1 MDLTSSQLQAL
12 DNGEAIP
19 LVVGGRNCVLLTDTS
34 FEQVRELL
42 DEWHPLKMQRLMADM
57 IRDDWSDPAMSAYDE

>member
-19 LVVGGRNCVLLTDTS
+19 LVVDGRQCVLLTDTS
-34 FEQVRELL
+34 FEQVRALL
-42 DEWHPLKMQRLMADM
+42 DEWHPLKMQRQMADM
-57 IRDDWSDPAMSAYDE
+57 MRDDWSDPAMSVYDE